1 MREANRDDTCSL
13 PTSPPRFA
21 PEEWSHQL
29 TDRNLDHA
37 SGDSSPGQLG
47 RVMPNECR
55 LQSEA
60 PRSGREAVL
69 HLGSASTFG
78 SVRRDLHGNT
88 QLTPGDLPSSFLGF
102 DAPSHW
108 AASRSQAGTRKSH
121 GGNFVMY
128 RARVAPFG
136 VDAICVGRKYTEPP
150 CALGVDSTYEANR
163 SRRCDATSF
172 VRELH
177 LSVFGEAASVGD
189 RCPGVVPFGKS
200 TALRAVTRGIG

>member
-1 MREANRDDTCSL
+1 
-13 PTSPPRFA
+13 
-21 PEEWSHQL
+21 
-29 TDRNLDHA
+29 
-37 SGDSSPGQLG
+37 
-47 RVMPNECR
+47 MPNECR
-55 LQSEA
+55 LQNEA
-60 PRSGREAVL
+60 PRLGREGVL
-69 HLGSASTFG
+69 HLGLASTFG

-88 QLTPGDLPSSFLGF
+88 QLTPGDLPSSIL
-102 DAPSHW
+102 DLDTPSHW
-108 AASRSQAGTRKSH
+108 AGSRSQAGTRESH

-136 VDAICVGRKYTEPP
+136 VGAICVGRKHTEPP

-177 LSVFGEAASVGD
+177 LSVSGEAASVGD
-189 RCPGVVPFGKS
+189 RCPGVVPFGNS